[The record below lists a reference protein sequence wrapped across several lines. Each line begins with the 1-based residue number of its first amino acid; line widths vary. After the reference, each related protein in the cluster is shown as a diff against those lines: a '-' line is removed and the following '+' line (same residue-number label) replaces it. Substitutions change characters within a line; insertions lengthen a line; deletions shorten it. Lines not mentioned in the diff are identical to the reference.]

1 MVIDTNNG
9 VTANSGSFRSK
20 GSTGVGHNSDHST
33 TGNSAGQSGTD
44 SVSLSSE
51 AQILARLEAKINA
64 ASDVDSDRI
73 AAIRQAIENG
83 TYEINAE
90 RIAGRML
97 DQDDLLA

>member
-20 GSTGVGHNSDHST
+20 GSTGVAHNGDHST
-33 TGNSAGQSGTD
+33 TGNSGDQSGTD

-73 AAIRQAIENG
+73 AVIKQAIENG

-90 RIAGRML
+90 HIAGRML